1 MSTPEI
7 DSHTTYTVR
16 VPKSGMPSIEAILA
30 LGLKHQAIESV
41 VVSKPREIEPTWRE
55 ELLDLQGLI
64 EQTKIAL
71 LEDNPIALAGFN
83 QILKEMR
90 GGFEIR
96 GNKTFK
102 TTEDFAVN
110 IVGLFYKSYKAHAS
124 LDERPVKKTPGK
136 LTYKKVGDKNLSPR
150 QIRIL
155 IKGRGLNGETV
166 SPEKIGDAEGLKPQL
181 YNGQIEQI
189 IRSAEQRML
198 FALTPDYVYRP

>member
-41 VVSKPREIEPTWRE
+41 VVSKPRKIESTWRE
-55 ELLDLQGLI
+55 ELLELHGLI
-64 EQTKIAL
+64 EQTETAL
-71 LEDNPIALAGFN
+71 LESNPIALTGFH
-83 QILKEMR
+83 QILEAERDK
-90 GGFEIR
+90 FKIR
-96 GNKTFK
+96 GNKTFR
-102 TTEDFAVN
+102 TTQDFAVE
-110 IVGLFYKSYKAHAS
+110 VVRLFYKSYKAHAS

-166 SPEKIGDAEGLKPQL
+166 SPEKIGDSEGLKPQL
-181 YNGQIEQI
+181 YNGQIEQV